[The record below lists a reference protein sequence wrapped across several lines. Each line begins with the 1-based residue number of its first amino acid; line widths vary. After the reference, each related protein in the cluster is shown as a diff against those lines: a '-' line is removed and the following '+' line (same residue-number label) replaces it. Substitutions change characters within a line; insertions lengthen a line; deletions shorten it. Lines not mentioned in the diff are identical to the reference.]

1 MTSPPA
7 GTSRDVPA
15 ESGFRAI
22 FREFAPRIYQQAF
35 RVLGDADE
43 AAEAVQEVFLKV
55 HRSLDTFRG
64 ESSIATW
71 IYRIAFNTLATY
83 GRKKSRRPVSLTEAD
98 DLQSLPDVDGDV
110 EAAYERKE
118 SHERLARC
126 IARLSPRE
134 AVAITLFY
142 MDGRDYKEIASI
154 LGTSV
159 GSVGLLLHR
168 GREHLHVLLSGKKE
182 GPAHDL

>member
-1 MTSPPA
+1 MNSPA
-7 GTSRDVPA
+7 GTSRDAPGDA
-15 ESGFRAI
+15 GFRAI

-55 HRSLDTFRG
+55 HRSLETFRG
-64 ESSIATW
+64 DSSIATW
-71 IYRIAFNTLATY
+71 IYRIAFNTLASH
-83 GRKKSRRPVSLTEAD
+83 GRKKRRQPLSLSDAGDVRSIAD
-98 DLQSLPDVDGDV
+98 CDGDV
-110 EAAYERKE
+110 AAAYERKE
-118 SHERLARC
+118 TNERLARC

-142 MDGRDYKEIASI
+142 MDGYDYKEIASI
-154 LGTSV
+154 MRTSV

-168 GREHLHVLLSGKKE
+168 GREHLHVLLTGKKE
-182 GPAHDL
+182 DGPDDV

>member
-1 MTSPPA
+1 MNPPA
-7 GTSRDVPA
+7 GTSRDA
-15 ESGFRAI
+15 NGEAGFRAI

-55 HRSLDTFRG
+55 HRSLDRFRG
-64 ESSIATW
+64 DSSLATW
-71 IYRIAFNTLATY
+71 IYRITFNTLASY
-83 GRKKSRRPVSLTEAD
+83 RRARRSQQLPVAGANEAMSLQD
-98 DLQSLPDVDGDV
+98 DECDVA
-110 EAAYERKE
+110 AAYERKE
-118 SHERLARC
+118 SHEQLARC

-142 MDGRDYKEIASI
+142 MDGFDYKEIASVM
-154 LGTSV
+154 GTSV

-168 GREHLHVLLSGKKE
+168 GREHLHVLLTGKKE
-182 GPAHDL
+182 VRQNDL